1 MPRVKR
7 GVTTNAKH
15 KKLIAKTKGMKSS
28 RRASVKLAKQAVL
41 KAGTNAFIDRR
52 RKKRE
57 FRASWIIS
65 INAICRENGITY
77 SSFIKS
83 LSEKNIELNRKALS
97 EMAKQKPEA
106 FAQLVKQVSNK

>member
-15 KKLIAKTKGMKSS
+15 KRLLAKTKGMKSS
-28 RRASVKLAKQAVL
+28 RRSSVKLAKQAVL

-52 RKKRE
+52 RKKRD

-65 INAICRENGITY
+65 INAACKTNGITY
-77 SSFIKS
+77 SELIKK
-83 LSEKNIELNRKALS
+83 LSDQKIELNRKVMA
-97 EMAKQKPEA
+97 EMAKTEPEA
-106 FAQLVKQVSNK
+106 FTELIKQVTR

>member
-15 KKLIAKTKGMKSS
+15 KKLLAKTKGMKAS

-41 KAGTNAFIDRR
+41 KAWTNAFIDRR
-52 RKKRE
+52 RKKRD

-65 INAICRENGITY
+65 INAACRANGITY
-77 SSFIKS
+77 SQLIKK
-83 LSEKNIELNRKALS
+83 LSDQKIELNRKVMS
-97 EMAKQKPEA
+97 EMAKTQPES
-106 FAQLVKQVSNK
+106 FAELVKQVSK